1 MKKLILILTIIFCF
15 NTAHSQFYPYQQSK
29 PKIDT
34 IIVDTIT
41 NIEAASKFLILSG
54 EDPNQAIIDILVVTG
69 IGTGLSITI
78 LFSDAA
84 LIFPILFV
92 PVSIGFGINYWVQ
105 TYKGNVYLQKAG
117 RYLSNK
123 GENSIEKIDG
133 KYYYI
138 KYISK

>member
-78 LFSDAA
+78 LFSDVA